1 MRWKSTWRWMTSR
14 IDRIVNR
21 TDTAVARDRRL
32 IPMIDRLEHRVV
44 QSVTAITAQAF
55 PQLLA
60 PPNDHV
66 RFVTFTGTVTDNA
79 PARPQASYQ
88 VVDLYHLYNPTG
100 LIPLTEVSPEH
111 YTFEFTLPF
120 RASSSVN
127 TQPRGRHFYVTIAA
141 ANQADANQF
150 KVLPI
155 FVPYPGFRLA
165 IPKVPKHP
173 LFPTPHH
180 PTTPPVRRH
189 APAPTSAHH
198 AR

>member
-21 TDTAVARDRRL
+21 TDAAEKRDRRVRP
-32 IPMIDRLEHRVV
+32 IVDRLETRVV

-66 RFVTFTGTVTDNA
+66 RFVTFSGTVTDDA

-88 VVDLYHLYNPTG
+88 VVDLYHLYDPSG

-111 YTFEFTLPF
+111 YTYQFTLPF
-120 RASSSVN
+120 RASSSTN
-127 TQPRGRHFYVTIAA
+127 TQPKGRHFYVTIAA
-141 ANQADANQF
+141 ANQADANMF
-150 KVLPI
+150 KVLPV

-165 IPKVPKHP
+165 IPKVPKRP

-180 PTTPPVRRH
+180 RLNPPVQHH
-189 APAPTSAHH
+189 ASAPTSAHH
-198 AR
+198 PR